1 MRPVTFVKWGG
12 SLITDK
18 TGRFSVRT
26 DVLERLADELAR
38 YHAAPPNAPIVLGH
52 GSGSF
57 GHVAARE
64 AGFDPGA
71 PLPDPA
77 PALSQIQKAVDT
89 LHRHV
94 VHALRNAGLP
104 VFSWAPSSAFVT
116 TRGTPERSSSD
127 PVHHALSAGALPVTY
142 GDVTLDTKHG
152 LSICSTETVFRTLI
166 DALQQ
171 QGPPVA
177 RVLWCG
183 NTDGVYDA
191 NGHTLPDLTAE
202 QARTMIGDVHDPDGT
217 DVTGGMALRLRTAS
231 ALAEQGI
238 DSLLLNG
245 TVPNRFAAA
254 LRNDPDAHRTHIA
267 AG

>member
-1 MRPVTFVKWGG
+1 MRPVTFIKWGG

-26 DVLERLADELAR
+26 DVLERLADELAC
-38 YHAAPPNAPIVLGH
+38 YHASAPNAPIVLGH

-64 AGFDPGA
+64 AGFDPNA
-71 PLPDPA
+71 ALTDPA
-77 PALSQIQKAVDT
+77 PALSQIQKAVAK

-94 VHALRNAGLP
+94 VHVLRNAGLP

-116 TRGTPERSSSD
+116 TRGTPQLD
-127 PVHHALSAGALPVTY
+127 TAAPVQHALSAGALPVTY
-142 GDVTLDTKHG
+142 GDITLDTEHG

-166 DALQQ
+166 DALRQ
-171 QGPPVA
+171 QGRPVA

-191 NGHTLPDLTAE
+191 DGHTLPHLTAE
-202 QARTMIGDVHDPDGT
+202 QARAMIGDVHAPGGT

-245 TVPNRFAAA
+245 TVPGRFAAT
-254 LRNDPDAHRTHIA
+254 LRSAPDAHCTRIA